1 MCTAAP
7 NVKANFGTSGTAD
20 CYGKINFD
28 SGAIVSYIHECMITY
43 SDYIKAG
50 PRKGEFYGAGG
61 DKLKLKPYVINIR
74 VNVGNKG
81 VYEFKNVLVATS
93 DTPSRTMLVGQS
105 DLERLGI
112 DISFARRSVTFS
124 QGALKGVPLP
134 MEKNAICSINPVKPT
149 RKRSGTSKEDP
160 DPTQRFHNFNP
171 EDKLQAVGNVGADDC
186 KVEECC
192 VNLSKRQKKGEAS
205 VCPIRD
211 PNAIGNP
218 NGTLIRESEPVR
230 QRDQETSVDKVTI
243 INNESGKNHPIA
255 AAGIR
260 RLCGKYKSVL
270 AMDANCLLSKF
281 AATNNTLKHFEA
293 ETRDAVIN
301 QFQRKATTEVTLNHP
316 TKMTA
321 RTRGWPSKSGEHGKL
336 IQLHHSGSVCRMMD
350 PPRRSQRRQHNR
362 LHAQK
367 RLAKKQKAE
376 FGMTPFDDSESK
388 SPLANKQLL
397 TKTTLGKTVRLKRKG
412 EQNDVPMVLMIQNI
426 DYSKKQKLLRKNSSL
441 NTSREERRLTNQK
454 EERRLEKKNL
464 SEFPANTVLLA
475 KKMQLAPQAPL
486 DTKIVTKLQSS
497 KVAEPLTLEIEKLE
511 ILKSWEQCEIESDVE
526 VFPTRIAEEKSSIA
540 DQGSGNRGKRTKSG
554 RLSREPARF
563 QTLTD
568 EVKQKINFEQSSV
581 QRTWFCKKK
590 KKIGKT

>member
-28 SGAIVSYIHECMITY
+28 SGAIVSYIHECMITH

-149 RKRSGTSKEDP
+149 RKRSETSKEDP
-160 DPTQRFHNFNP
+160 DPMQQNHNFNP

-192 VNLSKRQKKGEAS
+192 VNLSKRQKKTEAS

-230 QRDQETSVDKVTI
+230 QRDQETSVDKDTI

-281 AATNNTLKHFEA
+281 AATNNAAKHFEA
-293 ETRDAVIN
+293 EARDAA
-301 QFQRKATTEVTLNHP
+301 ATDNE
-316 TKMTA
+316 
-321 RTRGWPSKSGEHGKL
+321 
-336 IQLHHSGSVCRMMD
+336 
-350 PPRRSQRRQHNR
+350 
-362 LHAQK
+362 
-367 RLAKKQKAE
+367 
-376 FGMTPFDDSESK
+376 
-388 SPLANKQLL
+388 
-397 TKTTLGKTVRLKRKG
+397 
-412 EQNDVPMVLMIQNI
+412 
-426 DYSKKQKLLRKNSSL
+426 
-441 NTSREERRLTNQK
+441 
-454 EERRLEKKNL
+454 
-464 SEFPANTVLLA
+464 
-475 KKMQLAPQAPL
+475 
-486 DTKIVTKLQSS
+486 
-497 KVAEPLTLEIEKLE
+497 
-511 ILKSWEQCEIESDVE
+511 
-526 VFPTRIAEEKSSIA
+526 
-540 DQGSGNRGKRTKSG
+540 
-554 RLSREPARF
+554 
-563 QTLTD
+563 
-568 EVKQKINFEQSSV
+568 
-581 QRTWFCKKK
+581 
-590 KKIGKT
+590 